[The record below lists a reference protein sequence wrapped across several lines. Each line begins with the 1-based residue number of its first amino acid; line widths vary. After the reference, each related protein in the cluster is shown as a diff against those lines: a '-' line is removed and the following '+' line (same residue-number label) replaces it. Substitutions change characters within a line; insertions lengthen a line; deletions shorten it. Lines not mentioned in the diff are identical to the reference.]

1 MLSAEQSSSHS
12 EPMRRSSDCRS
23 LLSREGIF
31 ICYRHDDVAAAVLF
45 VAAELKRRFGRN
57 NVFYDVGLQER
68 AGTDFREELAEQ
80 IRNSYSLI
88 VVIGPKWLSAVGGDG
103 HRRLDDP
110 EDFVRLEIELALQED
125 LRVIPLLV
133 EGARMPGRDDL
144 PPSMEA
150 FAFRQAQVLSY
161 RRPAQDVQALIERL
175 EQPPPHRF
183 VPWRELTRHAR
194 AGALMKNAL
203 WRPWWTNVVVPLSI
217 GVAGLLNGRWW
228 LAAVAIPIYVGFV
241 AATLF
246 DIWEAR
252 CVALRAPPALFKA
265 ETTAL
270 PVVVPR
276 SSEADGMPTEP

>member
-1 MLSAEQSSSHS
+1 
-12 EPMRRSSDCRS
+12 MRGSDCRS

-45 VAAELKRRFGRN
+45 TAAELKRRFGRS

-68 AGTDFREELAEQ
+68 AGADFREELAEQ
-80 IRNSYSLI
+80 IRSSYALI
-88 VVIGPKWLSAVGGDG
+88 VVIGPRWLSAMGRDG
-103 HRRLDDP
+103 RRRLDDP

-133 EGARMPGRDDL
+133 ERARMPGRGDL

-194 AGALMKNAL
+194 AGALVTNAL
-203 WRPWWTNVVVPLSI
+203 WRPWWTNVVVPLI
-217 GVAGLLNGRWW
+217 LAVAGVLTGRWW
-228 LAAVAIPIYVGFV
+228 LAAVALLVYAGFV

-252 CVALRAPPALFKA
+252 CVALRAPPIPSKA
-265 ETTAL
+265 AAPAL
-270 PVVVPR
+270 PLVQPGSHRAEGTV
-276 SSEADGMPTEP
+276 TEP